1 MCSEDSL
8 DRYEELLDKAAVVAR
23 SPQTDR
29 STARERGTAQQG
41 PVRDERA
48 ESSGCVRMGP
58 LQGNEERP
66 RHVSVS
72 GATVSGSRSPLNFT
86 HEDRAQSRRV
96 VLSLTSI

>member
-29 STARERGTAQQG
+29 STATQHDTVQQG
-41 PVRDERA
+41 PVRDEPA
-48 ESSGCVRMGP
+48 ESVGYVRRGP
-58 LQGNEERP
+58 LQGNEERL

-72 GATVSGSRSPLNFT
+72 GATASGSRSPLNFT
-86 HEDRAQSRRV
+86 H
-96 VLSLTSI
+96 